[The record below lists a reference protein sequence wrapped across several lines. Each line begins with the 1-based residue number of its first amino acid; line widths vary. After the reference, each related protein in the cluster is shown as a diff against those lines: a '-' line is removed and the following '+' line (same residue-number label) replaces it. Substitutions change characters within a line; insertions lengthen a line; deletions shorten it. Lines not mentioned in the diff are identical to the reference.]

1 MSTPEMTAR
10 LVDAGVDNWLINA
23 LHRIARNEDRSLE
36 PYLVDVGETQMLDD
50 TRANCRCH
58 FVRLD
63 GNDRPRI
70 AALIE
75 MLVDQVVDYCIP
87 RSRIDEAMD
96 HMVRTGSTAK
106 VVQLQREAKALFTTL
121 QLSGE
126 GGELLLYTLLE
137 IALGVPQILC
147 KMSLKTNA
155 NVHYHGVDGVHAQ
168 ALEDGR
174 LAIYWG
180 EAKLY
185 GNAHAAIDAALSSLA
200 PFLLDAGGG
209 AAQRD
214 VLLLRDHADTGD
226 ERLNAALIR
235 YFTDNTMEA
244 SQLVVR
250 GACLIG
256 FSHDD
261 YARPHEA
268 DGQIRGEVLEALGGW
283 QTRVGNGI
291 TNERLE
297 SFELELFLVPMP
309 SVDEFREGL
318 KAQLGLDA

>member
-1 MSTPEMTAR
+1 MSTPELTAR
-10 LVDAGVDNWLINA
+10 LVNDGVDDWLIKA
-23 LHRIARNEDRSLE
+23 LQRLARDKDRSLE
-36 PYLVDVGETQMLDD
+36 PYLVDVGEIKVLDD
-50 TRANCRCH
+50 TSANCRCH

-63 GNDRPRI
+63 AQDRPRV
-70 AALIE
+70 AALID
-75 MLVDQVVDYCIP
+75 MLVDQIVDYCIP

-96 HMVRTGSTAK
+96 HMVHTGSTAK
-106 VVQLQREAKALFTTL
+106 VIQLQREAKALFTTL
-121 QLSGE
+121 QTSGE
-126 GGELLLYTLLE
+126 GGELLLYALLE

-168 ALEDGR
+168 ALPDGK
-174 LAIYWG
+174 LAVYWG

-185 GNAHAAIDAALSSLA
+185 ANAHKAIDAALSSLA
-200 PFLLDAGGG
+200 PFLLDVGGG

-226 ERLNAALIR
+226 ETLNATLAR
-235 YFTDNTMEA
+235 YFTDDTTEA

-261 YARPHEA
+261 YASPHDT
-268 DGQIRGEVLEALGGW
+268 DGQVRREILDALARW
-283 QTRVGNGI
+283 QSRIGNGI
-291 TNERLE
+291 ANEHLE

-309 SVDEFREGL
+309 SVEEFRDGL
-318 KAQLGLDA
+318 KAKLGLGV

>member
-1 MSTPEMTAR
+1 MSTPETATH
-10 LVDAGVDNWLINA
+10 LASAGVDDWLIHA
-23 LHRIARNEDRSLE
+23 LQRIARNEDRSLE
-36 PYLVDVGETQMLDD
+36 PYLVDIGEAEVLAD
-50 TRANCRCH
+50 TRASCRCH

-63 GNDRPRI
+63 TQGRPRVP
-70 AALIE
+70 ALID

-87 RSRIDEAMD
+87 RSRINEAMD
-96 HMVRTGSTAK
+96 LVDRTGSTAK
-106 VVQLQREAKALFTTL
+106 ILQLQREAKALFTTI
-121 QLSGE
+121 QTSGE
-126 GGELLLYTLLE
+126 GGELLLYALLE

-155 NVHYHGVDGVHAQ
+155 NVHYHGVDGVHAK
-168 ALEDGR
+168 ATADGK

-185 GNAHAAIDAALSSLA
+185 RNAHAAIDAAFSSLA

-226 ERLNAALIR
+226 DKLNAALVR
-235 YFTDNTMEA
+235 YFTDDTMEA
-244 SQLVVR
+244 THLVIR

-261 YARPHEA
+261 YANPHA
-268 DGQIRGEVLEALGGW
+268 DDGQVRHDVLEALDGW
-283 QTRVGNGI
+283 RKRIGTRI
-291 TNERLE
+291 ANERLE

-309 SVDEFREGL
+309 SVENFRNDL
-318 KAQLGLDA
+318 KAKLGLDS

>member
-1 MSTPEMTAR
+1 MSTPETAKR
-10 LVDAGVDNWLINA
+10 LADAGVDDWLINA
-23 LHRIARNEDRSLE
+23 LQRIARNEDRSLE
-36 PYLVDVGETQMLDD
+36 PYLVDVGEAQVLDH
-50 TRANCRCH
+50 TCANCSCH

-63 GNDRPRI
+63 TQARPRI
-70 AALIE
+70 AALID

-106 VVQLQREAKALFTTL
+106 VLQLQREAKALFTTV
-121 QLSGE
+121 QISGE
-126 GGELLLYTLLE
+126 GGELLLYALVE

-147 KMSLKTNA
+147 KMSLKTNT
-155 NVHYHGVDGVHAQ
+155 NVHYHGVDGVHAK
-168 ALEDGR
+168 ALADGK

-226 ERLNAALIR
+226 ERLNAALVR
-235 YFTDNTMEA
+235 YFTDDTMEA

-250 GACLIG
+250 GACLVG

-261 YARPHEA
+261 YASPHEA
-268 DGQIRGEVLEALGGW
+268 DGQVRREVLEALADW
-283 QTRVGNGI
+283 QARIGKGI
-291 TNERLE
+291 GNERLE

-309 SVDEFREGL
+309 SVEEFRDGL
-318 KAQLGLDA
+318 KAKLGLDT